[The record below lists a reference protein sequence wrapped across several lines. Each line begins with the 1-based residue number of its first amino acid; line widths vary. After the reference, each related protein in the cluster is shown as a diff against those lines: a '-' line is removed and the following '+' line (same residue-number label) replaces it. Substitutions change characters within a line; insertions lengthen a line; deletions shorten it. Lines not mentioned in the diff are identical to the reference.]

1 MIKEKP
7 FTKLLGLI
15 VVGAVVLAAC
25 AGQNGAKMGMAEKA
39 KKEVAKAEE
48 AVEETRQ
55 STDGTGLWK
64 STMKVFDQARSS
76 LEEGEYETAID
87 KAGKARY
94 QAEKG
99 LAQYREEQEQYQLA
113 VKAGEGSQGFD
124 EQAMISGNAP
134 GE

>member
-1 MIKEKP
+1 M
-7 FTKLLGLI
+7 LGLI
-15 VVGAVVLAAC
+15 VGGAMVLTAC

-39 KKEVAKAEE
+39 EKEVAKAEE

-55 STDGTGLWK
+55 STNDIGLWK
-64 STMKVFDQARSS
+64 STMKVLNQARSS

-94 QAEKG
+94 QAKKG
-99 LAQYREEQEQYQLA
+99 LAQYREEQDQYQLA
-113 VKAGEGSQGFD
+113 VQAGEASKGFD